1 MISSFRRAAWIVM
14 TSLVLAAAPAIGSAQ
29 EAWPTNKP
37 ITLVVTYPPGGG
49 ADLMARIV
57 APKMSEVL
65 GQPIVV
71 DNKPGAAGQIGAA
84 FVAKAKPDGYTV
96 MVDAASFV
104 INQSLYPKLPYDAER
119 AFKPVG
125 VLAVFPHVIVVTP
138 GYEAKSVADLIA
150 IAKGQPGKINY
161 ASSGT
166 GSAQHLAGA
175 AFVQQAKIDLT
186 HVPYKGGGP
195 AMNDVMGG
203 HIPVFFANVASGLS
217 HLKSG
222 KLRALAVAG
231 ERRIAALPDTPTL
244 AELGMQG
251 SEVYEWNGMFV
262 PAGTPDTVVNRLAD
276 ALRKALDSDDI
287 KQRIEGLGGE
297 IFMGGPAEAAR
308 FIAEQRQRTAKII
321 HEGNIKP
328 E

>member
-1 MISSFRRAAWIVM
+1 MFARLRRAAQILM
-14 TSLVLAAAPAIGSAQ
+14 TGLVFAALPAIVSAQ
-29 EAWPTNKP
+29 EAWPTKP

-49 ADLMARIV
+49 ADLMARVV
-57 APKMSEVL
+57 APKMSEAL
-65 GQPIVV
+65 KQPVIV

-104 INQSLYPKLPYDAER
+104 INQGLYPKLPYDADK

-138 GYEAKSVADLIA
+138 SYEAKSVQDLIA
-150 IAKGQPGKINY
+150 MAKAKPGAINY

-175 AFVQQAKIDLT
+175 AFVQQTKIDLA

-195 AMNDVMGG
+195 AINDVMGG

-244 AELGMQG
+244 AELGMPG

-262 PAGTPDTVVNRLAD
+262 PAGTPDPIVNRLAD
-276 ALRKALDSDDI
+276 ALRKALDSDEVR
-287 KQRIEGLGGE
+287 QRIEGLGGE
-297 IFMGGPAEAAR
+297 IFAGGPAEAAR
-308 FIAEQRQRTAKII
+308 FIAEQRQLTATII
-321 HEGNIKP
+321 REGNIKP

>member
-1 MISSFRRAAWIVM
+1 MFARLRRAAQILM
-14 TSLVLAAAPAIGSAQ
+14 TGLVFAALPAIVSAQ
-29 EAWPTNKP
+29 EAWPTKP

-49 ADLMARIV
+49 ADLMARLV
-57 APKMSEVL
+57 APKMSEAL
-65 GQPIVV
+65 RQPVIV

-104 INQSLYPKLPYDAER
+104 INQGLYPKLPYDADK

-138 GYEAKSVADLIA
+138 SYEAKSVQDLIA
-150 IAKGQPGKINY
+150 MAKAKPGAINY

-175 AFVQQAKIDLT
+175 AFVQQTKIDLA

-195 AMNDVMGG
+195 AINDVMGG

-244 AELGMQG
+244 AELGMPG

-262 PAGTPDTVVNRLAD
+262 PAGTPDPIVNRLAD
-276 ALRKALDSDDI
+276 ALRKALDSDEVR
-287 KQRIEGLGGE
+287 QRIEGLGGE
-297 IFMGGPAEAAR
+297 IFAGGPAEAAR
-308 FIAEQRQRTAKII
+308 FIAEQRQLTATII
-321 HEGNIKP
+321 REGNIKP

>member
-1 MISSFRRAAWIVM
+1 MFARLRRAAQILM
-14 TSLVLAAAPAIGSAQ
+14 TGLVFAALPAIVSAQ
-29 EAWPTNKP
+29 EAWPTKP

-49 ADLMARIV
+49 ADLMARLV
-57 APKMSEVL
+57 APKMSEALKQSV
-65 GQPIVV
+65 IV

-104 INQSLYPKLPYDAER
+104 INQGLYPKLPYDADK

-138 GYEAKSVADLIA
+138 SYEAKSVQDLIA
-150 IAKGQPGKINY
+150 MAKAKPGAINY

-175 AFVQQAKIDLT
+175 AFVQQTKIDLA

-195 AMNDVMGG
+195 AINDVMGG

-244 AELGMQG
+244 AELGMPG

-262 PAGTPDTVVNRLAD
+262 PAGTPDPIVNRLAD
-276 ALRKALDSDDI
+276 ALRKALDSDEVR
-287 KQRIEGLGGE
+287 QRIEGLGGE
-297 IFMGGPAEAAR
+297 IFAGGPAEAAR
-308 FIAEQRQRTAKII
+308 FIAEQRQLTATII
-321 HEGNIKP
+321 REGNIKP

>member
-1 MISSFRRAAWIVM
+1 MFARLRRAAQILM
-14 TSLVLAAAPAIGSAQ
+14 TGLVFAALPAIVSAQ
-29 EAWPTNKP
+29 EAWPTKP

-49 ADLMARIV
+49 ADLMARVV
-57 APKMSEVL
+57 APKMSEAL
-65 GQPIVV
+65 KQPVIV

-104 INQSLYPKLPYDAER
+104 INQGLYPKLPYDADK

-138 GYEAKSVADLIA
+138 SYEAKSVQDLIA
-150 IAKGQPGKINY
+150 MAKAKPGAINY

-175 AFVQQAKIDLT
+175 AFVQQTKIDLA

-195 AMNDVMGG
+195 AINDVMGG

-244 AELGMQG
+244 AELGMPG
-251 SEVYEWNGMFV
+251 SEVYEWNGLFV
-262 PAGTPDTVVNRLAD
+262 PAGTPDPIVNRLAD
-276 ALRKALDSDDI
+276 ALRKALDSDEVR
-287 KQRIEGLGGE
+287 QRIEGLGGE
-297 IFMGGPAEAAR
+297 IFAGGPAEAAR
-308 FIAEQRQRTAKII
+308 FIAEQRQLTAKII
-321 HEGNIKP
+321 REGNIKP